1 MSDISLIILSAG
13 NSSRFEMGIKKQWIR
28 LGDDPLWLYVVK
40 EFEALKLFSNI
51 IITAHPHEVHYMK
64 NHTKHSI
71 VEGGSS
77 RQASLKKALDGIDTD
92 YVMVSDVA
100 RPCISRELIQRL
112 LDAKE
117 KADVVVPYL
126 DSVDTLVYQ
135 NETVNREHFKR
146 IQTPQLSRTQT
157 LKKAL
162 NTTEEF
168 TDESSAIVANGGSR
182 LLIEGEKEAH
192 KLTTIED
199 LKALN
204 CLPKISQNY
213 FVGSGFDVHAFEEG
227 KMMALAGLTLPELDY
242 GFKAHSDGDV
252 AIHALIDAL
261 LGAAGMDDI
270 GTLFPDSDASYKD
283 IDSKKLL
290 HSCLERIK
298 SVGFELVHV
307 DLTIMA
313 QKPKIA
319 PHKLK
324 MRQLLAHRLGLEPIH
339 VNIKA
344 TTTEELGFIGRKE
357 GVATHATAT
366 LKYYDWT
373 K

>member
-13 NSSRFEMGIKKQWIR
+13 TSSRFEMGIKKQWIR
-28 LGDDPLWLYVVK
+28 LEDDPLWLYVVK
-40 EFEALKLFSNI
+40 QFETLNLFSKI
-51 IITAHPHEVHYMK
+51 IITAQKHELDYMQ
-64 NHTKHSI
+64 NHTEHT
-71 VEGGSS
+71 VVAGGSS
-77 RQASLKKALDGIDTD
+77 RQASLKNALKEVTSEL
-92 YVMVSDVA
+92 VMVTDVA
-100 RPCISRELIQRL
+100 RPCVSNALIMRL
-112 LDAKE
+112 LKE
-117 KADVVVPYL
+117 AGKADVIVPFL
-126 DSVDTLVYQ
+126 ESVDTIVYQ
-135 NETVNREHFKR
+135 NETIDRSQVKR
-146 IQTPQLSRTQT
+146 IQTPQLSKTML
-157 LKKAL
+157 LKVAL
-162 NTTEEF
+162 ETDQAF

-182 LLIEGEKEAH
+182 MFIAGENEAH
-192 KLTTIED
+192 KLTTLED
-199 LKALN
+199 LKQIPCYKAPSNAL
-204 CLPKISQNY
+204 
-213 FVGSGFDVHAFEEG
+213 FVGSGFDVHAFEAG
-227 KMMALAGLTLPELDY
+227 KVMALGGLHLPELSY

-270 GTLFPDSDASYKD
+270 GTLFPDSDDTYKG

-290 HSCLERIK
+290 IVCLDRIT

-319 PHKLK
+319 PYKTKIRKTLAKLLK
-324 MRQLLAHRLGLEPIH
+324 LPPIH

-344 TTTEELGFIGRKE
+344 TTTEQLGFIGRSE
-357 GVATHATAT
+357 GVGVQATAT